1 MENEIDFQDFG
12 DLSGEIKEELQII
25 VLFGGTILISKISQ
39 VISELGEPD
48 CKLNNPY
55 RIINSGEQMVPWME
69 EYTDDTEFMISSD
82 KILTL
87 AEPNSKLSEN
97 YLQLIK

>member
-1 MENEIDFQDFG
+1 MENQIDFQEFD
-12 DLSGEIKEELQII
+12 DLGGEIKEELQII

-48 CKLNNPY
+48 CKLSNPY
-55 RIINSGEQMVPWME
+55 KIINSGEQMVPWME
-69 EYTDDTEFMISSD
+69 EYTDNTEFMISSD

-87 AEPNSKLSEN
+87 AEPNSKLTEN